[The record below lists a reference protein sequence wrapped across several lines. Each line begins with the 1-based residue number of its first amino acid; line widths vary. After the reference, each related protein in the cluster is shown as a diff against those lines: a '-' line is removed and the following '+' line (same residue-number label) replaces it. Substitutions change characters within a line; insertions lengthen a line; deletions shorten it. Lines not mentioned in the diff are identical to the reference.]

1 MLKIYNGKT
10 SPFQIRR
17 SIPRRYLPS
26 TPFENPK
33 NLFSSTF
40 ISHVPSQT
48 QNFSKDIIVISP
60 THESQNILTA
70 LKILSLSLSLS
81 LSPLTHRM
89 IRTKQSGSLKQ
100 ISTIH
105 LLIQR

>member
-26 TPFENPK
+26 PPFENPK

-70 LKILSLSLSLS
+70 LKILSLS
-81 LSPLTHRM
+81 PLTHRM